1 MLKHGFKLCALSAV
15 IALAFSGC
23 ANFTLGTAKTQVD
36 FNQEFLKP
44 DCANENYLQAQM
56 EQVNKDNDPIFVA
69 INAGSIAR
77 SCGDFNK
84 SNEFFDL
91 AESKYKYDV
100 DLESIGKKGAKLATS
115 LVLSDTFNDYDG
127 NMYERIMVNVYK
139 GFNFM
144 SLGDYENARVEFNRA
159 ALRQEVAKEYFKQ
172 EIAKEKKEQ
181 EKAKKDPNYT
191 KEVQNGIEEIKSEYE
206 HLFDGYNVAKEFTNP
221 YASYAQAVFSF
232 MDKDYAKA
240 IDKFKEISAINKKA
254 VPFEKNFSK
263 AANSVKG
270 GKNYIFLAFEDGLGS
285 KKDEFKLTIPLPI
298 NDKITATS
306 LTFPKIVKRDASLK
320 TLSLNGVKSFEIAN
334 FDDIFATEFKIELP
348 GIILKSVMSSVAKG
362 AVAGAVA
369 NNTSGIGGDLVSL
382 GVGVLLSAIN
392 KTDTR
397 SWLTLPKTASI
408 AMVEN
413 KGSYSIKDSS
423 GKEIAK
429 GKVKKGKNALIW
441 VRSVAGAEPQVVV
454 IEK

>member
-1 MLKHGFKLCALSAV
+1 MKKYIAFALCASV
-15 IALAFSGC
+15 FCGC
-23 ANFTLGTAKTQVD
+23 AGSVLGTSKSQMD
-36 FNQEFLKP
+36 FNQEF
-44 DCANENYLQAQM
+44 ANPNCQSTDFLQKQM
-56 EQVNKDNDPIFVA
+56 EQVNKNDDPIFVA

-91 AESKYKYDV
+91 AESKYKNDV
-100 DLESIGKKGAKLATS
+100 DLESIGKKGAKLVTS

-127 NMYERIMVNVYK
+127 NMYERIMVNTYK

-144 SLGDYENARVEFNRA
+144 SLGDYENARVEFNRV

-172 EIAKEKKEQ
+172 EIAKEKEEQ

-191 KEVQNGIEEIKSEYE
+191 KEVQNGIKEVKSEYE

-298 NDKITATS
+298 NGKITATS
-306 LTFPKIVKRDASLK
+306 LAFPKIVKRDASLK
-320 TLSLNGVKSFEIAN
+320 TISLNGEQSFEIAN

-348 GIILKSVMSSVAKG
+348 QIILKSVMSSVVKG
-362 AVAGAVA
+362 VAAGAVA
-369 NNTSGIGGDLVSL
+369 NNTSGIGGGLVSL
-382 GVGVLLSAIN
+382 GAGALLSEIN

-397 SWLTLPKTASI
+397 SWLSLPKTASI

-413 KGSYSIKDSS
+413 TGSYIIKDSN
-423 GKEIAK
+423 GNEISK
-429 GKVKKGKNALIW
+429 GNIEKNKNALIW
-441 VRSVAGAEPQVVV
+441 VRSVSGSKPLVVV
-454 IEK
+454 MEK

>member
-1 MLKHGFKLCALSAV
+1 MP
-15 IALAFSGC
+15 FS
-23 ANFTLGTAKTQVD
+23 
-36 FNQEFLKP
+36 
-44 DCANENYLQAQM
+44 
-56 EQVNKDNDPIFVA
+56 
-69 INAGSIAR
+69 
-77 SCGDFNK
+77 
-84 SNEFFDL
+84 
-91 AESKYKYDV
+91 
-100 DLESIGKKGAKLATS
+100 
-115 LVLSDTFNDYDG
+115 
-127 NMYERIMVNVYK
+127 
-139 GFNFM
+139 
-144 SLGDYENARVEFNRA
+144 
-159 ALRQEVAKEYFKQ
+159 
-172 EIAKEKKEQ
+172 
-181 EKAKKDPNYT
+181 
-191 KEVQNGIEEIKSEYE
+191 
-206 HLFDGYNVAKEFTNP
+206 
-221 YASYAQAVFSF
+221 QAVFSF

-285 KKDEFKLTIPLPI
+285 KKDEFK
-298 NDKITATS
+298 ITATS
-306 LTFPKIVKRDASLK
+306 LAFPKIVKRDASLK
-320 TLSLNGVKSFEIAN
+320 TLSINGVKSFEIAN

-362 AVAGAVA
+362 VVAGAVA

-454 IEK
+454 MEK

>member
-23 ANFTLGTAKTQVD
+23 ANATLGAAKTQVD

-56 EQVNKDNDPIFVA
+56 EQVNKNNDPIFVA

-91 AESKYKYDV
+91 AESKYKHDV

-115 LVLSDTFNDYDG
+115 LVLSDAFNDYDG

-144 SLGDYENARVEFNRA
+144 SLGDYENARVEFNRV
-159 ALRQEVAKEYFKQ
+159 ALRQEIAKEYFKQ

-191 KEVQNGIEEIKSEYE
+191 KEVQDGMKELESEYE

-263 AANSVKG
+263 AANSAKG
-270 GKNYIFLAFEDGLGS
+270 GKNYIFLAFEDGLTS
-285 KKDEFKLTIPLPI
+285 KKDEFKITIPLPI
-298 NDKITATS
+298 NGKVAATS
-306 LTFPKIVKRDASLK
+306 MTFPKLVMREANLK
-320 TLSLNGVKSFEIAN
+320 TLSINGVKSFEVAN
-334 FDDIFATEFKIELP
+334 FDDIFATEFRGELP
-348 GIILKSVMSSVAKG
+348 GIIARSVMSAVAKG
-362 AVAGAVA
+362 AATGAIA
-369 NNTSGIGGDLVSL
+369 NNTSGAAGVIASL
-382 GVGVLLSAIN
+382 GASLLLSAIN

-454 IEK
+454 MEK

>member
-1 MLKHGFKLCALSAV
+1 MLKHGLKLCALSAV
-15 IALAFSGC
+15 IALGFSGY
-23 ANFTLGTAKTQVD
+23 ANSILGVAKTQVD
-36 FNQEFLKP
+36 FNQEFLKQ

-56 EQVNKDNDPIFVA
+56 EQVNKNNDPIFVA

-91 AESKYKYDV
+91 AESKYKHDV

-306 LTFPKIVKRDASLK
+306 LAFPKIVKRDASLK
-320 TLSLNGVKSFEIAN
+320 TLSINGVKSFEIAN

-382 GVGVLLSAIN
+382 GVGALLSAIN

-454 IEK
+454 MEK